1 MSTLSSKKST
11 DSAAEILQLRD
22 QVRIL
27 KERISNLEAV
37 EGKVENLE
45 AIVEEL
51 QLQVKKKTTV
61 YVGLPT
67 PRVLSM
73 LAPSCFMGQVVNKH
87 LAAFSNQST
96 WVR

>member
-11 DSAAEILQLRD
+11 DSAAEILQLRN

-51 QLQVKKKTTV
+51 QLQVKKNDSIC
-61 YVGLPT
+61 
-67 PRVLSM
+67 RSSN
-73 LAPSCFMGQVVNKH
+73 PSCFVHVSTLMGGT
-87 LAAFSNQST
+87 SC
-96 WVR
+96 

>member
-11 DSAAEILQLRD
+11 DSAADILQLRN

-37 EGKVENLE
+37 EGKVKNLE

-51 QLQVKKKTTV
+51 QLQVKKGDSICRLHFFQPLV
-61 YVGLPT
+61 FCP
-67 PRVLSM
+67 
-73 LAPSCFMGQVVNKH
+73 C
-87 LAAFSNQST
+87 
-96 WVR
+96 